1 MSTLLNDSSSLAPTL
16 SSFSTAK
23 NLENIKSSVSLAF
36 VKGMMKEKCGLCK
49 MFFHR
54 NSVNYKVPCHRI
66 IETERKWGIVKE
78 GRRYEN
84 AAFLYRTVHV
94 CCFCSQ
100 FFRLLTEEIPEEPVK
115 AVSTTLDVG
124 LDKMKL
130 EISTKLERTNI
141 ATGQRTYQSS
151 VVDHCISDNALREQ
165 LVARTTR
172 EVDPWWEVDFSRK
185 FHLHSLSFLL
195 STYKRQKMTVF
206 VFLLDRPYGYEDPFI
221 DSIKVKAVLTKTLTI
236 KEKDESGA
244 QFIDWELPANTFCSA
259 VRVQLQGIHPLGVQD
274 FRAFAGDILVP
285 ARDADLL
292 NTLNSYATL
301 SPLAVKTGFKV
312 SDPSIDGFVD

>member
-1 MSTLLNDSSSLAPTL
+1 MSTLLNDSSSLAPTFT
-16 SSFSTAK
+16 SFSTAK
-23 NLENIKSSVSLAF
+23 NLENIKSSVSLAYE
-36 VKGMMKEKCGLCK
+36 KGLMKQKCGLCK

-54 NSVNYKVPCHRI
+54 NSINYKVPCHRI

-84 AAFLYRTVHV
+84 AAFLYRTVLV

-100 FFRLLTEEIPEEPVK
+100 FFRLLTEEMPEEPIK
-115 AVSTTLDVG
+115 AVPAILDVG

-141 ATGQRTYQSS
+141 AAGQRTYQSS
-151 VVDHCISDNALREQ
+151 VVDNCISDNALQGGQ
-165 LVARTTR
+165 LVARTIR

-221 DSIKVKAVLTKTLTI
+221 DSIKAKAVLTKSLAL
-236 KEKDESGA
+236 KEKDESGVH
-244 QFIDWELPANTFCSA
+244 FIDWELPANSICCA
-259 VRVQLQGIHPLGVQD
+259 VRIQLQGIHPLGVQD
-274 FRAFAGDILVP
+274 FRAVAGDILVP
-285 ARDADLL
+285 VREADLL

-301 SPLAVKTGFKV
+301 SPLAVKIGFKV
-312 SDPSIDGFVD
+312 SDPLFD

>member
-1 MSTLLNDSSSLAPTL
+1 MSTLLNDSSSLAPTVT
-16 SSFSTAK
+16 SSSTAK
-23 NLENIKSSVSLAF
+23 NLENIKSSVSLAYE
-36 VKGMMKEKCGLCK
+36 KGMMKEKCGLCM

-66 IETERKWGIVKE
+66 IEMERKWGIVRE

-100 FFRLLTEEIPEEPVK
+100 FFRLLNEELPEDPVK
-115 AVSTTLDVG
+115 AVSTTIDVG

-130 EISTKLERTNI
+130 EISTKLERSNI
-141 ATGQRTYQSS
+141 APGQRTYQSS
-151 VVDHCISDNALREQ
+151 VVDNCISSNALHEQ

-185 FHLHSLSFLL
+185 FHLHSLSFQL
-195 STYKRQKMTVF
+195 STYKRQKMTVLM
-206 VFLLDRPYGYEDPFI
+206 FLLERPYGYEDPFI
-221 DSIKVKAVLTKTLTI
+221 DSIKSKAVLTKTLII

-244 QFIDWELPANTFCSA
+244 HLVYWEFPAHTFCSA
-259 VRVQLQGIHPLGVQD
+259 IRVQLLGIHPLGISD
-274 FRAFAGDILVP
+274 FRAFAGDILMPVS
-285 ARDADLL
+285 DADMQ
-292 NTLNSYATL
+292 NTINSYATL
-301 SPLAVKTGFKV
+301 SPVAVRTGFKV
-312 SDPSIDGFVD
+312 DD